1 MELTLLRQMTLTFFI
16 LISFLTFLSGCRDNP
31 PIVVEE
37 QTEDIDQEEATLV
50 EETFKD
56 ETIEIIEFQL
66 KDEIIKIS
74 LADIPI
80 IHHYLVQHKNKT
92 RAINQMTLTPISL
105 SDKSLHLLSFAK
117 NGDIASYL
125 LIDTIKQTSTL
136 IADQVLLEGYV
147 TLNETTLLFNFS
159 QPITDLNI
167 NRHQLQAFNTN
178 SLENVPIEVSSHAVT
193 PQALQT
199 FTWPILDMVMGEEDV
214 IHLTLPDL
222 LDTTVEALQQWESL
236 DDAPTQMIDV
246 TVES

>member
-1 MELTLLRQMTLTFFI
+1 MRQITLSFMI
-16 LISFLTFLSGCRDNP
+16 LISFLTILSGCRDNP

-37 QTEDIDQEEATLV
+37 QTEDIEKEEASLI
-50 EETFKD
+50 EETIKD

-66 KDEIIKIS
+66 KEEVIKIS

-80 IHHYLVQHKNKT
+80 IHHYLVQHKDKA
-92 RAINQMTLTPISL
+92 RAIDQMTLTPIHL
-105 SDKSLHLLSFAK
+105 SEKSLHLLTFAK
-117 NGDIASYL
+117 TGDVASYL
-125 LIDTIKQTSTL
+125 LIDTTEQTSTL
-136 IADQVLLEGYV
+136 IADQVLLERYV

-167 NRHQLQAFNTN
+167 NRHQLLAFNTN
-178 SLENVPIEVSSHAVT
+178 SLENVSIEVSSHAVT

-199 FTWPILDMVMGEEDV
+199 FTWPILDMVMSEEGV

-222 LDTTVEALQQWESL
+222 LDPTIEALQKWESL
-236 DDAPTQMIDV
+236 SEAPTQMIDV